1 MQVTTFPGSAR
12 FVETDQLDHIIR
24 LHAAERAVRIAG
36 RHNLVIGAED
46 EFGRL
51 DNAAAVFPPRPQRI
65 RNFAGNAFTDREVY
79 LFGNFLGFV
88 FGVAARCDD
97 GNTKFIELC
106 LIFCEA
112 DQLSA
117 TVGSPVTPVEQDNL
131 VLGIKVS
138 RQV

>member
-51 DNAAAVFPPRPQRI
+51 DNAAAVFPPRSQRV
-65 RNFAGNAFTDREVY
+65 RNFAGNAFTDRKVN
-79 LFGNFLGFV
+79 LIGNFLGFIFSV
-88 FGVAARCDD
+88 DARCDD
-97 GNTKFIELC
+97 GNTKLVKICFM
-106 LIFCEA
+106 FCEA
-112 DQLSA
+112 GQLSA
-117 TVGSPVTPVEQDNL
+117 TVGSPVTPVEQNNL
-131 VLGIKVS
+131 VLGIKIS
-138 RQV
+138 W